1 MIESSGLTCGITAYH
16 LRLLCENPWEG
27 GAGYAPSQVQCLT
40 LDQIMFRLCDRKLLK
55 DPIKKRKQS
64 MEPLRLTERLKPDSE
79 GLFSG
84 RAVDGTVIRAR
95 IGGKSKARMLMEAEE
110 KKQKKRNKRR
120 R

>member
-1 MIESSGLTCGITAYH
+1 
-16 LRLLCENPWEG
+16 
-27 GAGYAPSQVQCLT
+27 
-40 LDQIMFRLCDRKLLK
+40 
-55 DPIKKRKQS
+55 